1 MVEDLEQVRMV
12 FRILCIVLAASLG
25 TIGRAAAQDQMSM
38 LRDAEIESTIRTFST
53 PIWKSAGLDPQAIR
67 IYIVNDPTLN
77 SFVAGGQNL
86 FMNTG
91 TILRADKPNQL
102 IGIIAHETG
111 HIAGGHLA
119 RSQQAMKN
127 AMIESIIGMVLGGA
141 ATVLGHGNAGP
152 GGILAGQSVGQ
163 RAFLQYSIT
172 QEASADAA
180 AMRFLDRTHQ
190 STRGLLEFFQI
201 LQQEEFLTAQHQDP
215 YLQTHPLT
223 EERVNTMK
231 NHVDKS
237 SYSDAKD
244 PPEWVVLDN
253 LMKAKLGAFLSSPP
267 DVLAQWKASD
277 TSEPARYARAIAY
290 YRIPD
295 LKNALP
301 LIDGLIKDNPTN
313 PYYQELKGQMLFE
326 NGRILEALAPY
337 QRAAELGPNEPLLK
351 MELAQV
357 ELETN
362 DPKLVPK
369 AKDELTA
376 ALRLESGNAEA
387 WRFLSI
393 AYGRSGDMG
402 MAALA
407 LAEQNM
413 AQGNFKEAGR
423 QAERAQKLLPAGA
436 QRQRAQDL
444 GQDAKRNKE
453 NSGSN

>member
-1 MVEDLEQVRMV
+1 MIRIV
-12 FRILCIVLAASLG
+12 FRMLLLMLAASLAG
-25 TIGRAAAQDQMSM
+25 VRPAAAQDSFSL
-38 LRDAEIESTIRTFST
+38 LRDAEIENTIRTFAT
-53 PIWKSAGLDPQAIR
+53 PIWKAAGLDPQAIR

-91 TILRADKPNQL
+91 TILRADSPNQL
-102 IGIIAHETG
+102 IGIMAHETG
-111 HIAGGHLA
+111 HIAGGHLV
-119 RSQQAMKN
+119 RSTQAMKN

-141 ATVLGHGNAGP
+141 ATVVGHGNAGP
-152 GGILAGQSVGQ
+152 GGIMAGASVGQ

-180 AMRFLDRTHQ
+180 ALRFLDRTHQ
-190 STRGLLEFFQI
+190 SARGLLQFFQI
-201 LQQEEFLTAQHQDP
+201 LQQEEFLTAVHQDP

-223 EERVNTMK
+223 DERVTTMQ
-231 NHVDKS
+231 NHVEHS
-237 SYSDAKD
+237 PYSEAKD
-244 PPEWVVLDN
+244 PPDWQRLHN

-267 DVLAQWKASD
+267 DALAQWKKD
-277 TSEPARYARAIAY
+277 DNSEPARYARAIAY

-301 LIDGLIKDNPTN
+301 LIDGLIQDFPTD

-326 NGRILEALAPY
+326 NGRIAEAVGPY
-337 QRAAELGPNEPLLK
+337 ERTVQMRPDEPLFNI
-351 MELAQV
+351 ELAQV
-357 ELETN
+357 QLETN
-362 DPKLVPK
+362 DPKLVAK
-369 AKDELTA
+369 AKDELTVA
-376 ALRLESGNAEA
+376 VRMESDNADA
-387 WRFLSI
+387 WRFLAV

-413 AQGNFKEAGR
+413 AQGNYREAGL
-423 QAERAQKLLPAGA
+423 QADRAQKILPAGP

-444 GQDAKRNKE
+444 AADAKRNRDNK
-453 NSGSN
+453 N